1 MVLDTEVYS
10 NTGGQSSKAS
20 QAASIAKFAAGG
32 KPTAKKDLGQIAMAY
47 GHVYVAQISMG
58 ADKVQTLKAIKEAE
72 SYDGPSLILACSP
85 CISQG
90 IKGGLVNHQKSQKEA
105 TRVGYWPIFRYDP
118 RREAQGLN
126 PFQLDCKEPDF
137 EGYQNYLLTQT
148 RYSQLPKVNPT
159 EAERLLA
166 ENQAYAMKRWKK
178 LAKMAKND
186 EE

>member
-1 MVLDTEVYS
+1 ML
-10 NTGGQSSKAS
+10 
-20 QAASIAKFAAGG
+20 FR
-32 KPTAKKDLGQIAMAY
+32 
-47 GHVYVAQISMG
+47 
-58 ADKVQTLKAIKEAE
+58 
-72 SYDGPSLILACSP
+72 SYDGPSLILAFSP

-137 EGYQNYLLTQT
+137 DAYQDYLLTQT
-148 RYSQLPKVNPT
+148 RYSQLPKVNPA

>member
-1 MVLDTEVYS
+1 M
-10 NTGGQSSKAS
+10 AS
-20 QAASIAKFAAGG
+20 
-32 KPTAKKDLGQIAMAY
+32 IAMAY
-47 GHVYVAQISMG
+47 GHVYVACISMG
-58 ADKVQTLKAIKEAE
+58 ADRNQAIKAIKEAE
-72 SYDGPSLILACSP
+72 SYDGPSLILAFSP

-148 RYSQLPKVNPT
+148 RYSQLPKVNPA

>member
-1 MVLDTEVYS
+1 M
-10 NTGGQSSKAS
+10 AS
-20 QAASIAKFAAGG
+20 
-32 KPTAKKDLGQIAMAY
+32 IAMAY
-47 GHVYVAQISMG
+47 GHVYVASISMG
-58 ADKVQTLKAIKEAE
+58 ADRNQAIKALKEAE
-72 SYDGPSLILACSP
+72 SYDGPALILAFSP

-118 RREAQGLN
+118 RREEQGLN

-137 EGYQNYLLTQT
+137 DAYQDYLLTQT
-148 RYSQLPKVNPT
+148 RYSQLPKVNPS

-166 ENQAYAMKRWKK
+166 ENKAYAMKRWAK

-186 EE
+186 